1 MITGAEPKPA
11 DSASMIANTNVASA
25 PAPRIVPAV
34 STRAAVGSALSGRMT
49 AATMSAASPNAR
61 LNQKMPRQLHT
72 PVSTPPTT
80 GPAASANPDVAA
92 HTPTAR
98 FLARASGY
106 RWRSMDRV
114 PGSLA
119 AAPRPITARPAMSVW
134 TFGAS
139 AHRTEPAQKTPA
151 PASMTFFRPS
161 SSPIIPQASMMLA
174 KVRA

>member
-1 MITGAEPKPA
+1 MITTAEPKPA
-11 DSASMIANTNVASA
+11 DSASMIAKTNVASA

-34 STRAAVGSALSGRMT
+34 STRDAVGSALSGKMT
-49 AATMSAASPNAR
+49 AATIKAASPNAR

-119 AAPRPITARPAMSVW
+119 AAPRPNYRTARDERLDVR
-134 TFGAS
+134 GE
-139 AHRTEPAQKTPA
+139 RAQD
-151 PASMTFFRPS
+151 
-161 SSPIIPQASMMLA
+161 
-174 KVRA
+174 

>member
-1 MITGAEPKPA
+1 MITTAEPKPA
-11 DSASMIANTNVASA
+11 DSASMIAKTNVASA

-34 STRAAVGSALSGRMT
+34 STRDAVGSALSGKMT
-49 AATMSAASPNAR
+49 AATIRAASPNAR

-92 HTPTAR
+92 HTPMAR

-139 AHRTEPAQKTPA
+139 AHRTDPAQNTPT